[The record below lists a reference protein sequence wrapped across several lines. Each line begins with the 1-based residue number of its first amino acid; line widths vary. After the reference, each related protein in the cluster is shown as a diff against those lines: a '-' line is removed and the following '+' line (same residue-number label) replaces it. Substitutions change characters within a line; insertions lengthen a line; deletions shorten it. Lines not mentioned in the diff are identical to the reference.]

1 MSCFFCFSIAAKIG
15 ILTFEKIYS
24 MRIIQASYIIPL
36 NAAPIKNGFLFIED
50 DGTVIH
56 LTDIAPISHDFEVE
70 VYDGIVCPGFVN
82 THCHLELSNM
92 KDLMPEATG
101 LPEFV
106 SQIPTRRNEC
116 ILDSVASIISGDK
129 EMIAAGIV
137 AVGDI
142 SNTTDTLE
150 VKKLSVIKYHSFVEI
165 FGLDKNQATTLLADG
180 LKVVGDYQR
189 AELSASL
196 VPHAPYSLSPAL
208 LEGIYFNSKD
218 QLLSI
223 HHQETPS
230 ENEMFLESKG
240 DLAELIRGKGL
251 DISSQMGFGENSSH
265 YSLLPYL
272 PKEQKVL
279 LVHNTCSEASDI
291 EQIESHFEN
300 AYWCTCP
307 KANWYIERAL
317 PDYDLWLE
325 KNLKITVGTDSLASN
340 DTLSILE
347 EIKLIQ
353 TNFPHISTETLLE
366 WACKN
371 GAAFFGYSKLGSFTA
386 GNKPGIILI
395 ENIDGMML
403 TENSKVKV
411 LV

>member
-1 MSCFFCFSIAAKIG
+1 M
-15 ILTFEKIYS
+15 

-36 NAAPIKNGFLFIED
+36 NATPVENGYLFIED

-56 LTDIAPISHDFEVE
+56 LTDIAPISYDFEVE
-70 VYDGIVCPGFVN
+70 VYEGIVCPGFIN

-92 KDLMPEATG
+92 KELMPEATG

-106 SQIPTRRNEC
+106 SQIPVRRNEC
-116 ILDSVASIISGDK
+116 FLDAVEAIKAGDK
-129 EMIAAGIV
+129 EMLEAGIV

-142 SNTTDTLE
+142 SNTADTVT
-150 VKKLSVIKYHSFVEI
+150 VKKASGIKYHSFVEI
-165 FGLDKNQATTLLADG
+165 FGLDKSQATTLLANG
-180 LKVVGDYQR
+180 LKVVGDYET

-208 LEGIYFNSKD
+208 LEGIYAKSKN
-218 QLLSI
+218 QLMSI

-230 ENEMFLESKG
+230 ENELFLEGKG
-240 DLAELIRGKGL
+240 DLADLFGGKGL
-251 DISSQMGFGENSSH
+251 DISSQMGFGKNSTQ
-265 YSLLPYL
+265 YSLLQYL
-272 PKEQKVL
+272 PREQKVL
-279 LVHNTCSEASDI
+279 LVHNTCSKASDI
-291 EQIESHFEN
+291 DQVEAHFTN

-307 KANWYIERAL
+307 KANWYIERSL
-317 PDYDLWLE
+317 PNYDLWLE
-325 KNLKITVGTDSLASN
+325 KGLKITVGTDSLASN

-353 TNFPHISTETLLE
+353 TNFPHISTEVLLS

-371 GAAFFGYSKLGSFTA
+371 GADFFGYSKLGTFAS
-386 GNKPGIILI
+386 GNKPGVILI
-395 ENIDGMML
+395 ENVSGMML
-403 TENSKVKV
+403 TADSKVKV

>member
-1 MSCFFCFSIAAKIG
+1 
-15 ILTFEKIYS
+15 

-36 NAAPIKNGFLFIED
+36 NAAPIKNGYLFIEE

-56 LTDIAPISHDFEVE
+56 LTDTPPISIDFEVE
-70 VYDGIVCPGFVN
+70 VYEGILCPGFVN
-82 THCHLELSNM
+82 AHCHLELSNM
-92 KDLMPEATG
+92 KELMPEATG

-106 SQIPTRRNEC
+106 GQIPTRRNEC
-116 ILDSVASIISGDK
+116 VLDPVKASLAGDK
-129 EMIAAGIV
+129 EMQEAGIV

-142 SNTTDTLE
+142 SNTADTLS
-150 VKKLSVIKYHSFVEI
+150 VKKESAIKYHSFVEI
-165 FGLDKNQATTLLADG
+165 FGLDKSQAANLLAAG
-180 LKVVGDYQR
+180 EKVVEEYTS
-189 AELSASL
+189 AELDVSL
-196 VPHAPYSLSPAL
+196 VPHAPYSLSPTL
-208 LEGIYFNSKD
+208 LEGIYSNSKD

-230 ENEMFLESKG
+230 ENELFLESKG
-240 DLAELIRGKGL
+240 DLADLFGGKGL

-265 YSLLPYL
+265 YSLLQYL

-291 EQIESHFEN
+291 DHVEAHFTN

-307 KANWYIERAL
+307 KANWYIERTL
-317 PDYDLWLE
+317 PDYDLWRE
-325 KNLKITVGTDSLASN
+325 NNLKITVGTDSLASN

-347 EIKLIQ
+347 ELKLIQ
-353 TNFPHISTETLLE
+353 KNYPHIPTEELLV

-371 GAAFFGYSKLGSFTA
+371 GAEFFGYTEFGSFSTA
-386 GNKPGIILI
+386 TKPGVILI
-395 ENIDGMML
+395 ENVDGLML
-403 TENSKVKV
+403 TESSNVKV

>member
-1 MSCFFCFSIAAKIG
+1 
-15 ILTFEKIYS
+15 

-36 NAAPIKNGFLFIED
+36 NAAPIKNGYLFIED

-56 LTDIAPISHDFEVE
+56 LTDITPITNDFEVE
-70 VYDGIVCPGFVN
+70 VYEGILCPGFIN

-92 KDLMPEATG
+92 KEVMPEGSG
-101 LPEFV
+101 LPKFV

-116 ILDSVASIISGDK
+116 ALDPVASIKAGDQ
-129 EMIAAGIV
+129 EMVDAGIV

-150 VKKLSVIKYHSFVEI
+150 VKKASVIKYHSFVEI
-165 FGLDKNQATTLLADG
+165 FGLDKNQATTLLTKG
-180 LKVVGDYQR
+180 LKVVEDYNA
-189 AELSASL
+189 AEISASL

-208 LEGIYFNSKD
+208 LEGIYAKSKN

-230 ENEMFLESKG
+230 ENELFLEGKG
-240 DLAELIRGKGL
+240 DLADVFTGKGL
-251 DISSQMGFGENSSH
+251 DISSQMGFGKNSSQ
-265 YSLLPYL
+265 YSLLQYL

-279 LVHNTCSEASDI
+279 LVHNTCSTAVDI
-291 EQIESHFEN
+291 DHVENHFTN

-307 KANWYIERAL
+307 KANWYIERSL
-317 PDYDLWLE
+317 PDYDLWRV
-325 KNLKITVGTDSLASN
+325 KSLKITVGTDSLASN

-353 TNFPHISTETLLE
+353 KSFPHISTETLLE

-371 GAAFFGYSKLGSFTA
+371 GAEFFGYSKLGSFAT
-386 GNKPGIILI
+386 GNNPGIILI
-395 ENIDGMML
+395 ENVEGLQLTID
-403 TENSKVKV
+403 SKVKV
-411 LV
+411 IV

>member
-1 MSCFFCFSIAAKIG
+1 
-15 ILTFEKIYS
+15 

-36 NAAPIKNGFLFIED
+36 NAAPIENGYLFIED
-50 DGTVIH
+50 DGTIIH
-56 LTDIAPISHDFEVE
+56 LTDIAPISNDFEVE
-70 VYDGIVCPGFVN
+70 VYEGIVCPGFIN
-82 THCHLELSNM
+82 THCHLELSHM
-92 KDLMPEATG
+92 KEVMPEGTG

-116 ILDSVASIISGDK
+116 ILDPVASVKAGNQ
-129 EMIAAGIV
+129 EMIDAGIV

-150 VKKLSVIKYHSFVEI
+150 LKKSSAIKYHSFVEI
-165 FGLDKNQATTLLADG
+165 FGLDKSQVDTLLADG
-180 LKVVGDYQR
+180 LKVVADYQA

-208 LEGIYFNSKD
+208 LEGIYSKSKD
-218 QLLSI
+218 QILSI
-223 HHQETPS
+223 HHQETSS
-230 ENEMFLESKG
+230 ENEMFLDAKG
-240 DLAELIRGKGL
+240 DLADLFGGKGL
-251 DISSQMGFGENSSH
+251 DISSQMGFGKNSSQ
-265 YSLLPYL
+265 YSLLQYL
-272 PKEQKVL
+272 PKDQKVL

-291 EQIESHFEN
+291 NQVEAHFTN

-317 PDYDLWLE
+317 PNYDLWRE

-347 EIKLIQ
+347 ELKLIQ
-353 TNFPHISTETLLE
+353 KNFSHISTEELLV

-371 GAAFFGYSKLGSFTA
+371 GADFFGYDDLGSFST
-386 GNKPGIILI
+386 GNKPGVILI
-395 ENIDGMML
+395 ENVEGMKF
-403 TENSKVKV
+403 TRNSSVKV

>member
-1 MSCFFCFSIAAKIG
+1 
-15 ILTFEKIYS
+15 

-56 LTDIAPISHDFEVE
+56 ITDIPPISNDFEVE
-70 VYDGIVCPGFVN
+70 KHEGILCPGFVN

-92 KDLMPEATG
+92 KELMPQGTG

-106 SQIPTRRNEC
+106 SQIPTRRNDC
-116 ILDSVASIISGDK
+116 VLDPVEAIIAGDK
-129 EMIAAGIV
+129 EMLEAGIV

-142 SNTTDTLE
+142 SNTADTLA
-150 VKKLSVIKYHSFVEI
+150 VKKESLIKYHSFVEI
-165 FGLDKNQATTLLADG
+165 FGLDKSQAANLLVAG
-180 LKVVGDYQR
+180 EKVVEKYTA
-189 AELSASL
+189 AELDVSL

-208 LEGIYFNSKD
+208 LKGIYANSKE

-223 HHQETPS
+223 HHQETAS

-240 DLAELIRGKGL
+240 DLADLFSGKGL
-251 DISSQMGFGENSSH
+251 DISSQLGFGSNSSQ
-265 YSLLPYL
+265 YSLLQYL

-279 LVHNTCSEASDI
+279 LVHNTCSENSDI
-291 EQIESHFEN
+291 DQVESHFEN

-307 KANWYIERAL
+307 KANWYIERIL
-317 PDYDLWLE
+317 PNYDLWLE
-325 KNLKITVGTDSLASN
+325 KGLKITVGTDSLASN
-340 DTLSILE
+340 DTLSVLE

-353 TNFPHISTETLLE
+353 VNYPHISTETLLE

-371 GAAFFGYSKLGSFTA
+371 GAAFFGYSKLGSFST

-395 ENIDGMML
+395 ENVDGLLL
-403 TENSKVKV
+403 TESSRVKV